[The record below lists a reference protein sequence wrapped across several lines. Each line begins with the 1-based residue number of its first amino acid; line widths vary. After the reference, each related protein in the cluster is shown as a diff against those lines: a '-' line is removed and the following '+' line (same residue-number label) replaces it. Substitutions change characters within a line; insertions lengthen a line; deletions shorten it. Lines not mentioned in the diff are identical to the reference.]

1 VKILLDE
8 NLPIGLKTVFPL
20 GFEVKTV
27 REMKWNGKKNGE
39 LLGLMTFNGFEVFI
53 TIDKN
58 LKNQQNLNKFNIS
71 VFLLMA
77 INNRRE
83 TLESLI
89 SKAITKIESGDY
101 DKLTIIF

>member
-1 VKILLDE
+1 LDE
-8 NLPIGLKTVFPL
+8 NLPIGLKTVFQA

-27 REMKWNGKKNGE
+27 REMNWNGKKNGE
-39 LLGLMTFNGFEVFI
+39 LLGLMTFNGFEIFI

-58 LKNQQNLNKFNIS
+58 LKNQQNLDKFSIS
-71 VFLLMA
+71 VFLLLA

-89 SKAITKIESGDY
+89 AKAILKIESGDY
-101 DKLTIIF
+101 DKLTVIS

>member
-1 VKILLDE
+1 
-8 NLPIGLKTVFPL
+8 
-20 GFEVKTV
+20 
-27 REMKWNGKKNGE
+27 MKWNGKKNGE